1 EVDETAALADDV
13 EQIAMLA
20 GGGVGPFAGR
30 SFRRFPQP
38 HEHRSARRVAHVAHQ
53 PVAALAPAIGEIV
66 TAYRLGL
73 SREAVRQLGG
83 VARHHAASR
92 SPMRST
98 G

>member
-1 EVDETAALADDV
+1 
-13 EQIAMLA
+13 MLA

-30 SFRRFPQP
+30 SLRRLLQP
-38 HEHRSARRVAHVAHQ
+38 DEHRAARRVARVADQ

-66 TAYRLGL
+66 AAHRLGL
-73 SREAVRQLGG
+73 ARETMRQFGS

-92 SPMRST
+92 SPTRST